1 MSETAMSPTMTKLSA
16 ENFKRLKV
24 IEISPNPVGITLI
37 TGGNAQGKSSAIDA
51 FLWVMGAISP
61 DVPIRAGTE
70 KASVR
75 LEFGGLVFEKTQKKG
90 KDAKLEVFD
99 KASGALVKSPATFIN
114 NLFGGLEKNLALD
127 ILSLLDAQPKKQ
139 REVFVDF
146 LGIAEK
152 MEALDTQRFALVKKR
167 TEARSVAESF
177 ERQIAGLGTIP
188 PGLPEKPIS
197 NASIMEKFNAAQAQ
211 TKANETARANLE
223 KLRSVRADYD
233 REIASIG
240 TKIANLR
247 KEIESL
253 EALESSAMEKLNA
266 ADANI
271 EEMASRV
278 AALVDPSTAGIADEL
293 ANVQKTNEAIGKRD
307 SANALRAQRDAA
319 EKNATTIGEQIEKLD
334 AEQKAAIS
342 NAEWPVEGMG
352 FSETGLML
360 NGLPFEQAAESE
372 QIDALLRMVMKADNP
387 VKVIPIRNASGI
399 LEPRKRLIQEA
410 ALKHGYS
417 VLMEQ
422 ADESGKVGIVIQ
434 DGEVVAV
441 NESEKAE

>member
-1 MSETAMSPTMTKLSA
+1 MTKLSA

-61 DVPIRAGTE
+61 DVPIRSGTE

-90 KDAKLEVFD
+90 KNAKLEVFD
-99 KASGALVKSPATFIN
+99 KATGALVKSPATFIN

-167 TEARSVAESF
+167 TEARSVTESF

-188 PGLPEKPIS
+188 PGLPDKPVS
-197 NASIMEKFNAAQAQ
+197 NATVMEKFNAAQATAQ
-211 TKANETARANLE
+211 SNAAARQSLAGFVAALEVSKRTIGEINAEIAKAQKDLEVARAANSDLTD
-223 KLRSVRADYD
+223 KMLAARA
-233 REIASIG
+233 AC
-240 TKIANLR
+240 
-247 KEIESL
+247 ES
-253 EALESSAMEKLNA
+253 
-266 ADANI
+266 
-271 EEMASRV
+271 
-278 AALVDPSTAGIADEL
+278 LVDPSTSDIAEEL
-293 ANVQKTNEAIGKRD
+293 ANVQKTNEAIAKRD
-307 SANALRAQRDAA
+307 SANALRMQRDAA

-334 AEQKAAIS
+334 AEQKAAIG

-360 NGLPFEQAAESE
+360 NDLPFEQAAESE

-441 NESEKAE
+441 NESEKSE

>member
-1 MSETAMSPTMTKLSA
+1 MSETAMSPTMTKMSA

-24 IEISPNPVGITLI
+24 VEISPNPVGITLI

-61 DVPIRAGTE
+61 DVPIRNGAE

-99 KASGALVKSPATFIN
+99 KATGALVKSPATFIN

-127 ILSLLDAQPKKQ
+127 PLALLDAQPKKQ
-139 REVFVDF
+139 REVFIDF
-146 LGIAEK
+146 LGIGAKLES
-152 MEALDTQRFALVKKR
+152 LDTQRFALVKKR

-177 ERQIAGLGTIP
+177 DRQIAGLGPIQP
-188 PGLPEKPIS
+188 SLPDKPVS
-197 NASIMEKFNAAQAQ
+197 NASIMEKFNAAQ
-211 TKANETARANLE
+211 ETAKKNGETRDALAAALRDTDRAGQRLSAARAELAAAE
-223 KLRSVRADYD
+223 KYFSEYEENVARLA
-233 REIASIG
+233 
-240 TKIANLR
+240 
-247 KEIESL
+247 
-253 EALESSAMEKLNA
+253 KLV
-266 ADANI
+266 D
-271 EEMASRV
+271 
-278 AALVDPSTAGIADEL
+278 ALVDPSTSDLADEL
-293 ANVQKTNEAIGKRD
+293 ASVQKTNEAIAKRD
-307 SANALRAQRDAA
+307 SVNALRSQRDAA
-319 EKNATTIGEQIEKLD
+319 EKNAAAIGEQIEKLD

-342 NAEWPVEGMG
+342 GAEWPIEGMG
-352 FSETGLML
+352 FSESGLML
-360 NGLPFEQAAESE
+360 NGLPFDQAAESE
-372 QIDALLRMVMKADNP
+372 QIEALLRMVMKADNP
-387 VKVIPIRNASGI
+387 VKVIPIRHASGI

-441 NESEKAE
+441 NESEDVNR